1 MAQSSDTT
9 ASDTTAPAPAADPSA
24 YDLIVIGSGPGGYV
38 AAIRAAQ
45 LGLRTAVVEKDP
57 FLGGTCLHRGCIPT
71 KALLHSAH
79 LLDEI
84 RHADQC
90 GIVVAEPTYDIDK
103 VHGYKRKVVQKNAG
117 GIQFLFRKN
126 KIDVLQGFGRLTGP
140 HAVEVE
146 KDGVRT
152 SYGARFVL
160 VATGS
165 VPRDIGVAP
174 ADGQRILNSD
184 HALELPQ
191 IPGSI
196 AVLGA
201 GAVGSEFASIFRSF
215 GAEVTLIE
223 AMPRI
228 LPIEDEDSSAEVER
242 KFRKRG
248 IKVMKGAKL
257 DSVERTPTGV
267 RLVVF
272 QGGETRLV
280 EADALLVAVGRKPLT
295 EGIGLEELGVETE
308 RGYVK
313 VDAHMRTAVPSV
325 FAIGDVVPTPW
336 LAHVAS
342 AEGILAVETMAGY
355 PGARPL
361 DYDLV
366 PSCTYCDPEVASVG
380 LTEAKARELGYEVQV
395 GKFPFSALAKAAIAG
410 STEGFVKLIRDV
422 KYDEVLGVHIVGPH
436 ATELIAEACA
446 AIGLETTTEEL
457 VRTIHAHPTLA
468 EALHEAA
475 HAALGHAIHI

>member
-1 MAQSSDTT
+1 MTT
-9 ASDTTAPAPAADPSA
+9 HEF
-24 YDLIVIGSGPGGYV
+24 DLVVLGGGSGGY
-38 AAIRAAQ
+38 AAALRAAE
-45 LGLRTAVVEKDP
+45 LGRRVALVEKDKV
-57 FLGGTCLHRGCIPT
+57 GGTCLHRGCIPT

-84 RHADQC
+84 RTAGQC
-90 GIVVAEPTYDIDK
+90 GIVVEEPSYDIER
-103 VHGYKRKVVQKNAG
+103 VHGYKRKVVQKNAN

-126 KIDVLQGFGRLTGP
+126 KIDLLQGFGRLKGP
-140 HAVEVE
+140 NRVEVE
-146 KDGVRT
+146 KDGARQT
-152 SYGARFVL
+152 YATRFVL
-160 VATGS
+160 IATGS
-165 VPRDIGVAP
+165 VPRDIGIAP

-191 IPGSI
+191 IPARV

-201 GAVGSEFASIFRSF
+201 GAVGTEFASIFRSF
-215 GAEVTLIE
+215 GADVTLIE

-257 DSVERTPTGV
+257 DSVERTPGGV

-280 EADALLVAVGRKPLT
+280 ETEALLVAVGRKPLT
-295 EGIGLEELGVETE
+295 EGIGLEELGIATE
-308 RGYVK
+308 RGYIP
-313 VDAHMRTAVPSV
+313 VDERMRTTVPNV

-355 PGARPL
+355 AGARPL
-361 DYDLV
+361 DYGRV
-366 PSCTYCDPEVASVG
+366 PSCTYCEPEVASVG

-395 GKFPFSALAKAAIAG
+395 GKFPFSALAKAAMLHA
-410 STEGFVKLIRDV
+410 TEGFVKLIRDT
-422 KYDEVLGVHIVGPH
+422 KYDEVLGVHIVGPN
-436 ATELIAEACA
+436 ATDLIGEACV
-446 AIGLETTTEEL
+446 AIGLESTTEEL

-468 EALHEAA
+468 EAVHEAA